1 MTTTMIKATEVSPL
15 HEVEHMALY
24 EELVCALY
32 RHGWDGRP
40 ILAADYGGEICA
52 LTGSHRIAA
61 ARHVD
66 MDIPVYLVSMTKEQ
80 VERCIEGFQDDR
92 KAVIAET
99 GDADAIALFDLELK
113 EGR

>member
-1 MTTTMIKATEVSPL
+1 MIKATEISPL

-24 EELVCALY
+24 SELVASLY
-32 RHGWDGRP
+32 HDGWVGRP
-40 ILAADYGGEICA
+40 ILATELDGEIIA

-61 ARHVD
+61 ARHND
-66 MDIPVYLVSMTKEQ
+66 MEVPVVMVAMTPKQ

-92 KAVIAET
+92 LVVIRET
-99 GDADAIALFDLELK
+99 CDADAIALFEQELE

>member
-1 MTTTMIKATEVSPL
+1 MIKATDVSPL

-24 EELVCALY
+24 SELVSSLY
-32 RHGWDGRP
+32 HDGWVGRP
-40 ILAADYGGEICA
+40 ILATEIDGETIA

-61 ARHVD
+61 ARHND
-66 MDIPVYLVSMTKEQ
+66 MGVPVVMVAMTPEQ

-92 KAVIAET
+92 LVVIRET
-99 GDADAIALFDLELK
+99 GNADAVALFELELA